1 MSVDGIGHRIKGP
14 SRDADLGRASWKP
27 TRMWEKHNK
36 GECWMKFRLFRLATT
51 VAMLA
56 VLIEALGAG
65 CKWG

>member
-1 MSVDGIGHRIKGP
+1 
-14 SRDADLGRASWKP
+14 
-27 TRMWEKHNK
+27 
-36 GECWMKFRLFRLATT
+36 MKFRMFRLVTT